1 MPIRTPSQV
10 GRAMSW
16 PRRDQGH
23 QTLRQILFVCP
34 SSVHHYG
41 ENMRLWISPY
51 PILRK
56 YERNARSHAKIQG
69 RRKTQSHLPWCFHS
83 TKKKRINLTKAG
95 AAERGDFLIS
105 FEPHLLG
112 VHSFLF
118 FPTLP
123 SSETKFY
130 GLLFLPLGFCKFNCF
145 EKTGHCLN
153 GLVLCTICS

>member
-83 TKKKRINLTKAG
+83 TKNRSINSTTAG
-95 AAERGDFLIS
+95 AAEQGDFLIS

-112 VHSFLF
+112 VRSFFLT
-118 FPTLP
+118 PLP
-123 SSETKFY
+123 EIKVRDVIFLVWKFLWVSALMDW
-130 GLLFLPLGFCKFNCF
+130 GMN
-145 EKTGHCLN
+145 N
-153 GLVLCTICS
+153 LVHPRMLSID